1 MKYDLYQIH
10 LTDEQIDEVN
20 ANTGKTPEFYTKY
33 LDTTISPNFLKVL
46 AARDMYSKVAVIKA
60 DNLEGVYEIGNIGP
74 ESAITRLA
82 RMKSVSVGDVV
93 VDRYGAAYVC
103 ATFGWNEVE
112 GFMGGQFTEEEMN
125 RSGWL

>member
-1 MKYDLYQIH
+1 MEYDLYQIR

-20 ANTGKTPEFYTKY
+20 AGETPEFYKKY
-33 LDTTISPNFLKVL
+33 LGITMSPTALKAL
-46 AARDMYSKVAVIKA
+46 DARDMYSKVAVIKA
-60 DNLEGVYEIGNIGP
+60 DNLEQVYAIGNIGP

-103 ATFGWNEVE
+103 ATFGWQEVE
-112 GFMGGQFTEEEMN
+112 GFMAD
-125 RSGWL
+125 

>member
-1 MKYDLYQIH
+1 MKYDLYQIR

-20 ANTGKTPEFYTKY
+20 ASAGKLPEFYTKY

-74 ESAITRLA
+74 ESAITRLD
-82 RMKSVSVGDVV
+82 RMKSVSVGDVAV
-93 VDRYGAAYVC
+93 AEYGTAYFC
-103 ATFGWNEVE
+103 ASFGWNEVE
-112 GFMGGQFTEEEMN
+112 GFMTDE
-125 RSGWL
+125 

>member
-1 MKYDLYQIH
+1 MKFDLYQIR
-10 LTDEQIDEVN
+10 LTDEQIAEVN
-20 ANTGKTPEFYTKY
+20 ASAGKLPEFYTKY

-74 ESAITRLA
+74 ESAITRLD

-93 VDRYGAAYVC
+93 VDEYGTAYFC
-103 ATFGWNEVE
+103 DTFGWNEVQ
-112 GFMGGQFTEEEMN
+112 GFMDEE
-125 RSGWL
+125 

>member
-20 ANTGKTPEFYTKY
+20 ANTGKTPEFYIKY
-33 LDTTISPNFLKVL
+33 MDLTISPNFLKVL

-60 DNLEGVYEIGNIGP
+60 DNLEQVYAIGNIGP

-93 VDRYGAAYVC
+93 VDRYGDAYVC
-103 ATFGWNEVE
+103 GSWGWQEVE
-112 GFMGGQFTEEEMN
+112 GFMTDE
-125 RSGWL
+125 

>member
-20 ANTGKTPEFYTKY
+20 ANTGKTTEFYQKY
-33 LDTTISPNFLKVL
+33 LETTMSPTFLKVL
-46 AARDMYSKVAVIKA
+46 DARDMYSKVAVIKA
-60 DNLEGVYEIGNIGP
+60 DNLEQVYAIGNIGP

-93 VDRYGAAYVC
+93 VDTYGDAYVC
-103 ATFGWNEVE
+103 GSWGWQEVE
-112 GFMGGQFTEEEMN
+112 GFMTDE
-125 RSGWL
+125 

>member
-20 ANTGKTPEFYTKY
+20 ANTGKTPEFYIKY
-33 LDTTISPNFLKVL
+33 MDLTISPNFLKVL

-60 DNLEGVYEIGNIGP
+60 DNLEQVFRIGNMGP

-82 RMKSVSVGDVV
+82 GMKSVSVGDVV
-93 VDRYGAAYVC
+93 VDTYGDAYVC
-103 ATFGWNEVE
+103 GSWGWQEVE
-112 GFMGGQFTEEEMN
+112 GFMSDE
-125 RSGWL
+125 

>member
-1 MKYDLYQIH
+1 MKYDVYQIQ
-10 LTDEQIDEVN
+10 LTNEQIAEINNSKNQPD
-20 ANTGKTPEFYTKY
+20 FYNKY
-33 LDTTISPNFLKVL
+33 MSATTFPDVEKVMT
-46 AARDMYSKVAVIKA
+46 ARDMYSKVAVIKA
-60 DNLEGVYEIGNIGP
+60 DNLEQVFGIGNMGP

-82 RMKSVSVGDVV
+82 GMKSVSVGDVV

>member
-20 ANTGKTPEFYTKY
+20 ANTGKTPEFYIKY
-33 LDTTISPNFLKVL
+33 MDLTISPNFLKVL

-60 DNLEGVYEIGNIGP
+60 DNLEQVYAIGNIGP

-103 ATFGWNEVE
+103 GSWGWSEVE
-112 GFMGGQFTEEEMN
+112 GFMTDE
-125 RSGWL
+125 

>member
-20 ANTGKTPEFYTKY
+20 AGKNPDFYQKY
-33 LDTTISPNFLKVL
+33 VGITMSPDALNVLDV
-46 AARDMYSKVAVIKA
+46 RDMYSKVAVIEA
-60 DNLEGVYEIGNIGP
+60 DNLEQVYAIGNIGP

-103 ATFGWNEVE
+103 ATFGWSEVE
-112 GFMGGQFTEEEMN
+112 GFMADE
-125 RSGWL
+125 

>member
-1 MKYDLYQIH
+1 MKYDLYQIR

-20 ANTGKTPEFYTKY
+20 ANTGKTPEFYKKY
-33 LDTTISPNFLKVL
+33 MDLTISPNFLKVL
-46 AARDMYSKVAVIKA
+46 DARDMYSKVAVIKA

-103 ATFGWNEVE
+103 ATFGWSEVE
-112 GFMGGQFTEEEMN
+112 GFMADE
-125 RSGWL
+125 